1 MKLFGKK
8 VTVEKIRIGSIKVKL
23 VVIVTLI
30 ALCSCVITGNIFLAV
45 SSKALEK
52 EVRGR
57 LTDNAIKTAEIVTAR
72 VSAQQ
77 RILDTISHHQA
88 VLDKDLSINDKVE
101 ALKVSAKADAEFGIL
116 RYGIA
121 DMNGITVMTNGNSSD
136 ISERDYFKAAFQGE
150 RFVTTPMHAKSDN
163 VWVIVYSQPAYYSDG
178 TMFGVLFAVADAHF
192 LSDALAELATE
203 ETVNLWISDKTGKTI
218 ADLDFACIEAEE
230 NVYETA
236 VSSKGDPAFIAIFEK
251 AFSGES
257 GCSSYLY
264 TDGQRYINSYTPIPE
279 YGWFL
284 FAEVLEKKALAM
296 KGTLSYYVFAVT
308 LDVIIGAFIITLLY
322 VSHLVKPIKSIRDY
336 LAKITSGNLV
346 DTDKDKMMMQK
357 ACRRKDEIGEIGR
370 TAMTLSGQLTEVISK
385 VSVSAAELASK
396 ASIISSTSMDLSSR
410 TSEQAASTQSIAEAV
425 ADMSEA
431 ISETS
436 HNTEETSRIAR
447 QAVEDTRSGGETIT
461 QAVASIKD
469 IAKKI
474 TVIEKIASNTNL
486 LALNAAIEAARV
498 GEAGKGFAVVA
509 GEVRRLAESSRTSAA
524 DISALSV
531 TTVQMTDSA
540 VAVLDTIINEVDKTE
555 KLMQEIEE
563 SNRSQE
569 SGTQA
574 IRRTIDELS
583 SVVQQNASFSE
594 QLAAMAEELSAH
606 SHNLLEVI
614 DFFKIDEAGLS
625 LRTSESTSIKELPEG
640 RSQA

>member
-8 VTVEKIRIGSIKVKL
+8 IAVGKLRIGSIRIKL

-45 SSKALEK
+45 STKAIEK

-57 LTDNAIKTAEIVTAR
+57 LTDNALKSAELVASK

-77 RILDTISHHQA
+77 RILDTISHTD
-88 VLDKDLSINDKVE
+88 VILNKNLSIKDKVDV
-101 ALKVSAKADAEFGIL
+101 LKISAAADAEFGIL
-116 RYGIA
+116 RYGIS
-121 DMNGITVMTNGNSSD
+121 DLNGITTMTNGNTSD
-136 ISERDYFKAAFQGE
+136 ISERDYFKAALRGE
-150 RFVTTPMHAKSDN
+150 RFVTTPMLAKSDN
-163 VWVIVYSQPAYYSDG
+163 AWVIVYSQPAYYSDG
-178 TMFGVLFAVADAHF
+178 SMFGVLFAVADAHF
-192 LSDALAELATE
+192 LSNVLSGLATD
-203 ETVNLWISDKTGKTI
+203 ETVNLWMTDGTGKTI
-218 ADLDFACIEAEE
+218 ADLDFSCIEAEE
-230 NVYETA
+230 NVYAAAIAT
-236 VSSKGDPAFIAIFEK
+236 KGDPTFISIFEK

-264 TDGQRYINSYTPIPE
+264 SDGQRYINSYTPIPE
-279 YGWFL
+279 YGWYL
-284 FAEVLEKKALAM
+284 FAEVLEKKALAV
-296 KGTLSYYVFAVT
+296 KGTMSYYVFAVT
-308 LDVIIGAFIITLLY
+308 LDVIVVAFIITLLY

-346 DTDKDKMMMQK
+346 DTDKDKMLMQK
-357 ACRRKDEIGEIGR
+357 ACQRKDEIGDIGR
-370 TAMTLSGQLTEVISK
+370 TAVTLSGQLVDVISK
-385 VSVSAAELASK
+385 VSESAAELASK
-396 ASIISSTSMDLSSR
+396 ASVISSTSMDLSSR

-425 ADMSEA
+425 ADMSDA
-431 ISETS
+431 ITETS

-447 QAVEDTRSGGETIT
+447 QAVADTRSGGETIT

-509 GEVRRLAESSRTSAA
+509 GEVRRLAENSRASAA
-524 DISALSV
+524 DISALSAS
-531 TTVQMTDSA
+531 TVEMTDSA
-540 VAVLDTIINEVDKTE
+540 VSVLDTIISEVDKTE
-555 KLMQEIEE
+555 KLMQEIEV

-583 SVVQQNASFSE
+583 TVVQQNASFSE

-606 SHNLLEVI
+606 SNNLFEVI
-614 DFFKIDEAGLS
+614 DFFKIDEAALS
-625 LRTSESTSIKELPEG
+625 ARTSGTTSIKELPEG
-640 RSQA
+640 RTQA